1 MPKPTEQV
9 EGGSKVPWTT
19 LTIRRAK
26 GYENYN
32 VLLAPAEFVQTPQ
45 EERETYIP
53 VSALLSDEAT
63 EAVLAS
69 EEVANELRRV
79 VRAHDEESLD
89 EAAAYFLRAVFQ
101 AAIDHLGG
109 TDAH

>member
-1 MPKPTEQV
+1 MPKTQQA
-9 EGGSKVPWTT
+9 EGGSPKVAMFKGPSKGRWHQF
-19 LTIRRAK
+19 IDACHERRTRES
-26 GYENYN
+26 GEYE
-32 VLLAPAEFVQTPQ
+32 VEDF
-45 EERETYIP
+45 IP
-53 VSALLSDEAT
+53 VSALVSDEAT

-79 VRAHDEESLD
+79 VRASDEESLD